1 VRHEE
6 AEAIYDAGRE
16 VVVETLLA
24 LSARVEELSRTV
36 AEQAARIEG
45 LERRLYRDSQNSSLA
60 PSSDS
65 PMSRQ
70 QRPAPG
76 AGAGQGL
83 AAKAGW
89 SARPRGQG
97 SRAGRSGSDRG
108 ACEHLPRECSGCG
121 HHFDG
126 AEERLG
132 EPLIHQKWDLSL
144 SYPRFHGHGLVGGME
159 RLRGCSDV
167 AGAEANP

>member
-1 VRHEE
+1 MSPSAHLAVDAYAFRGHRWAEQDSFRGEWNLASVRHEE

-16 VVVETLLA
+16 AVVETLLA

-70 QRPAPG
+70 QRPALARERAKGSLRKQGGQPG
-76 AGAGQGL
+76 HEGKAREL
-83 AAKAGW
+83 AAADRIAEPASTCRG
-89 SARPRGQG
+89 SARAAGITLMAPRSDWA
-97 SRAGRSGSDRG
+97 SR
-108 ACEHLPRECSGCG
+108 
-121 HHFDG
+121 
-126 AEERLG
+126 
-132 EPLIHQKWDLSL
+132 
-144 SYPRFHGHGLVGGME
+144 
-159 RLRGCSDV
+159 
-167 AGAEANP
+167 